1 MNELLLN
8 IINCMNLR
16 NILCEMSDFQLL
28 PIVILLLLT
37 KKNLKIINKQINK
50 RIYGLWLNTLKAK
63 SLKK

>member
-37 KKNLKIINKQINK
+37 EKKLKIINKQINK
-50 RIYGLWLNTLKAK
+50 RIYGLWLNTLKV
-63 SLKK
+63 

>member
-8 IINCMNLR
+8 IINYMNLR

-37 KKNLKIINKQINK
+37 EKKLKIINKQINK
-50 RIYGLWLNTLKAK
+50 RIYGLWLNTLKV
-63 SLKK
+63 

>member
-37 KKNLKIINKQINK
+37 EKKIKIINKQINK
-50 RIYGLWLNTLKAK
+50 RIYGLWLNTLKV
-63 SLKK
+63 

>member
-37 KKNLKIINKQINK
+37 EKK
-50 RIYGLWLNTLKAK
+50 
-63 SLKK
+63 